1 MNFLFISPENPLTHK
16 KGGVASYLRKMSKL
30 LISRGHGVTI
40 ISLDES
46 YDQTVHE
53 GVVYISV
60 SNILKQY
67 KLSLVGV
74 LINAWR
80 IRKEFKKI
88 VKTEYIDVVQIAN
101 LNWIGIFIPDSKN
114 YKKIV
119 RISTSRILYD
129 QYKDSKNSLKSKI
142 SELGEVYIMKQSD
155 YVYAPSKLMASYYS
169 KTYDF
174 DVDVIRPPLVSKS
187 TSDSKKNN
195 YNLPT
200 KYFLFFGSVSKRK
213 GIEIVLESFQRTL
226 NTVKDAELVIAGE
239 VKETSIKKT
248 IEKLPS
254 QVRSNIHFLGL
265 VEKPELLDIINGAHV
280 AILPSLVDNLPNT
293 AIECISMGIPI
304 ITIEKSSVDELVT
317 ETGLGVVIKRNG
329 ISEMT
334 DEISKSMSSI
344 WFDENPFNKIN
355 CLNHNIT
362 KVMEPDK
369 CINIIEKKMSI
380 EK

>member
-1 MNFLFISPENPLTHK
+1 VNILFISPENPLTHK

-30 LISRGHGVTI
+30 LIDRGHGVTI
-40 ISLDES
+40 ISLDKS
-46 YDQTVHE
+46 SKQSFHA
-53 GVVYISV
+53 GIKYISV

-80 IRKEFKKI
+80 IKREFNKV
-88 VKTEYIDVVQIAN
+88 VKDESVNVVQIAN
-101 LNWIGIFIPDSKN
+101 LKWIGIFIPNSDK

-129 QYKDSKNSLKSKI
+129 QYKDNKNSLKSKI

-169 KTYDF
+169 KTYDL

-187 TSDSKKNN
+187 TINGNKNN
-195 YNLPT
+195 YNLPA

-213 GIEIVLESFQRTL
+213 GIEIVLESFQRTF

-239 VKETSIKKT
+239 VKETSIIKS

-293 AIECISMGIPI
+293 AIECISMGRPI

-329 ISEMT
+329 FSEMA
-334 DEISKSMSSI
+334 DEISESMSSI
-344 WFDENPFNKIN
+344 WYNENPFNKNNQYAQKMIIEMEPHL
-355 CLNHNIT
+355 CLNKFEEKISNI
-362 KVMEPDK
+362 
-369 CINIIEKKMSI
+369 
-380 EK
+380 